1 MEHQPPD
8 EGAHPVHVFPPSIYP
23 FLVCMGLTG
32 AMFGLVFHATLPGV
46 LAATIGI
53 LLLLGGVIGWMLE
66 DTDLYEATTRGHG

>member
-1 MEHQPPD
+1 
-8 EGAHPVHVFPPSIYP
+8 
-23 FLVCMGLTG
+23 MGLTG